1 MRLVLQNV
9 HLIVHLNY
17 RFMKYFSYLFST
29 LLAAMLLAACGED
42 RSGEQPFAPTLGE
55 MSAVVM
61 ADSVRLTGIVTAS
74 PNSTLLEC
82 GFTYGNDTLRGK
94 VQAPVLTSQFSVTI
108 DSLLPG
114 NYFAV
119 GYAKNGVGTTY
130 ADTLRFTIE

>member
-17 RFMKYFSYLFST
+17 KFMKYFSYLFST

-61 ADSVRLTGIVTAS
+61 A
-74 PNSTLLEC
+74 E
-82 GFTYGNDTLRGK
+82 
-94 VQAPVLTSQFSVTI
+94 
-108 DSLLPG
+108 
-114 NYFAV
+114 
-119 GYAKNGVGTTY
+119 
-130 ADTLRFTIE
+130 

>member
-1 MRLVLQNV
+1 
-9 HLIVHLNY
+9 
-17 RFMKYFSYLFST
+17 MKYFSYLFST

-82 GFTYGNDTLRGK
+82 GFTLWQRYIAR
-94 VQAPVLTSQFSVTI
+94 QS
-108 DSLLPG
+108 PG
-114 NYFAV
+114 SGSHFAV
-119 GYAKNGVGTTY
+119 QCNH
-130 ADTLRFTIE
+130 

>member
-1 MRLVLQNV
+1 
-9 HLIVHLNY
+9 
-17 RFMKYFSYLFST
+17 MKYLSFLFTISLFS
-29 LLAAMLLAACGED
+29 LLFAACGED

-74 PNSTLLEC
+74 PNSHLLEC
-82 GFTYGNDTLRGK
+82 GFSYGNDTLRSK
-94 VQAPVLTSQFSVTI
+94 AIAPVAATQFSVTI